1 MSKQL
6 GCRASDLVVTEASI
20 PEGSGPSAVL
30 PGWGSCR
37 FPLTLSTGCGDTE
50 TPHGGLRDPDSL
62 VLTSRVE
69 GDTARFP
76 LEIIYVARKAKDTM
90 VSYYHFQRMNRRLP
104 NPRTWDEY
112 FDTFLAGKG
121 YRCRAHWVP
130 KPFYLLHCFFHFFP
144 PLQIIYVA
152 RKAKDTM
159 VSYYHFQRMNRR
171 LPNPRTWDEYFDT
184 FLAGKVCWGSCYD
197 HVKGW
202 WRKKDSHPILY
213 LFYEEMLK
221 DPKREIR
228 KMMEFLGKNLKGEVL
243 DKTVYNT
250 SFAVMKNHPMTDY
263 TNDMKMNHQLSLFMR
278 KEVIGDWKNQFTEAQ
293 TKKFNENYEKNMAD
307 TSLPF
312 CMDL

>member
-76 LEIIYVARKAKDTM
+76 LE
-90 VSYYHFQRMNRRLP
+90 
-104 NPRTWDEY
+104 
-112 FDTFLAGKG
+112 
-121 YRCRAHWVP
+121 
-130 KPFYLLHCFFHFFP
+130 
-144 PLQIIYVA
+144 IIYVA